1 MLNSQLDLG
10 DSNDECINEDYF
22 DCDYNMSAISE
33 DWKSEFLNNI
43 TLFCVK
49 LQAKILLS
57 ASMIQN
63 IMP

>member
-1 MLNSQLDLG
+1 LDLG

-22 DCDYNMSAISE
+22 DCDDNMSVISE

-43 TLFCVK
+43 ALFCLK

-57 ASMIQN
+57 DSTIQN